1 MCLGDGSHGS
11 SCGEAPSD
19 CIFPTAQALYKRL
32 VFSSGFEIGWLVG
45 AGLWRRVATRTRCC
59 ARIATFSSG
68 SSRSCSPRASRSCS
82 TPTNTQPPNH
92 PTTQSLLL
100 LLCLLCGHSNFRCRH
115 RLLFVKNDLSS
126 IFGVPCRS
134 AEDVNWLNESL
145 HPELSDAEAREFFQ
159 CDHRPHSATG
169 SLFQTLGQKP
179 TCPESPFHVAELAGV
194 WLCCRGKI
202 FSSME
207 NFRDRVFND
216 VAHATQH

>member
-1 MCLGDGSHGS
+1 M
-11 SCGEAPSD
+11 
-19 CIFPTAQALYKRL
+19 
-32 VFSSGFEIGWLVG
+32 
-45 AGLWRRVATRTRCC
+45 RTRCC

-145 HPELSDAEAREFFQ
+145 HPELSDAEARKFFQ
-159 CDHRPHSATG
+159 CDHRPLPPHSPTG
-169 SLFQTLGQKP
+169 SQTLGSS
-179 TCPESPFHVAELAGV
+179 TCRRVHSVSLSWMLVVVVAG
-194 WLCCRGKI
+194 RR
-202 FSSME
+202 SSAAW
-207 NFRDRVFND
+207 RTSGT
-216 VAHATQH
+216 A